1 MYSYFSHPNSLC
13 MTYRKHLTLSLKY
26 SKLLFIASIKAIIH
40 AFLPNLF
47 ITSTSNTIIKINEL
61 IKINNCNSD

>member
-26 SKLLFIASIKAIIH
+26 SKLLFIASIKAVIH
-40 AFLPNLF
+40 AFLPNFKERQAL
-47 ITSTSNTIIKINEL
+47 
-61 IKINNCNSD
+61 

>member
-1 MYSYFSHPNSLC
+1 